1 MVKLDR
7 LTRLKIFFSVRE
19 RSSFEGVWV
28 RVESWQPEA
37 LRLEIR
43 AEQAAQVQDQGEI
56 DHLIGFKDTEARV

>member
-19 RSSFEGVWV
+19 RSSFEGVRV

>member
-1 MVKLDR
+1 M
-7 LTRLKIFFSVRE
+7 TRLKIFFSVRE
-19 RSSFEGVWV
+19 RSSFEGVRV

>member
-1 MVKLDR
+1 M
-7 LTRLKIFFSVRE
+7 TRLKIFFLVRE
-19 RSSFEGVWV
+19 RSSFEGVRV

>member
-1 MVKLDR
+1 M
-7 LTRLKIFFSVRE
+7 
-19 RSSFEGVWV
+19 
-28 RVESWQPEA
+28 ESWQPEA

>member
-19 RSSFEGVWV
+19 RSSFEGVRV

-37 LRLEIR
+37 LRLQIR

>member
-19 RSSFEGVWV
+19 RSSFEGVRV

-37 LRLEIR
+37 LRLQIR
-43 AEQAAQVQDQGEI
+43 AEQAAQVQDQGL
-56 DHLIGFKDTEARV
+56 D